1 VKYTILVV
9 DDDRFVHMFIENAIE
24 TENHEYKIIS
34 AYNGQEGCDVAFS
47 EELDLIIMDWEMPV
61 MNGIEA
67 MEILKGDPK
76 TSDIPVIII
85 TSSGNLQTAFDAGAI
100 DFIRKP
106 IDQIELLVRVKS
118 TLSMFKLIRSIVKQT
133 ETLEQQSYELEQ
145 KNQDLKIEQE
155 KIIKQAV
162 ILEKQSSELEQKN
175 QILVKQTATLEQQ
188 SYELEQKN
196 LVLKAEQEK
205 SDALLQNILPAEIAD
220 QLKNKGTVE
229 PKPYKTVSVLFTDFK
244 GFTQISEKLSPQKI
258 IIELGIFF
266 AKFDE
271 IIGDHFIEKIKT
283 IGDSYMCVG
292 GLPLRNKSNPID
304 TVLAALEMQDFTT
317 KFNQEKIAKGEEPW
331 NLRLGIHTGKVIA
344 GVIGKKKFAY
354 DIWGDT
360 VNTAS
365 RMESAGEI
373 GKVNISGETYKFIE
387 PYFDC
392 EYRGKIVA
400 KHKGEIDMYFVHGLK
415 PDFAESGSTIYPNQE
430 FKSIMSEF

>member
-145 KNQDLKIEQE
+145 KNQ
-155 KIIKQAV
+155 
-162 ILEKQSSELEQKN
+162 
-175 QILVKQTATLEQQ
+175 
-188 SYELEQKN
+188 
-196 LVLKAEQEK
+196 VLKAEQEK

-220 QLKNKGTVE
+220 QLKNKGVVE

-271 IIGDHFIEKIKT
+271 IIGGHFIEKIKT

-373 GKVNISGETYKFIE
+373 GKVNISGETYKYIE

-415 PDFAESGSTIYPNQE
+415 PDFAESGSIIYPNQE

>member
-1 VKYTILVV
+1 VKYNILIV
-9 DDDRFVHMFIENAIE
+9 DDDRFVHMYIENVIE
-24 TENHEYKIIS
+24 TENHDYRIIS
-34 AYNGQEGCDVAFS
+34 AYNGKEACEIALQE
-47 EELDLIIMDWEMPV
+47 EIDLIIMDWEMPI

-67 MEILKGDPK
+67 LEQLKSDPR

-118 TLSMFKLIRSIVKQT
+118 TLSMFKLIKNIVKQT
-133 ETLEQQSYELEQ
+133 EILEQ
-145 KNQDLKIEQE
+145 
-155 KIIKQAV
+155 
-162 ILEKQSSELEQKN
+162 QSSELEQKN
-175 QILVKQTATLEQQ
+175 LILKI
-188 SYELEQKN
+188 
-196 LVLKAEQEK
+196 EQEK
-205 SDALLQNILPAEIAD
+205 SDTLLQNILPAEIAE
-220 QLKNKGTVE
+220 QLKNKGSVDAKT
-229 PKPYKTVSVLFTDFK
+229 YKTVSVLFTDFK
-244 GFTQISEKLSPQKI
+244 GFTQISEKLSPQQI
-258 IIELGIFF
+258 IVELSVFF

-271 IIGDHFIEKIKT
+271 IIGGHFIEKIKT

-304 TVLAALEMQDFTT
+304 TVLAGLEMQDFVT
-317 KFNQEKIAKGEEPW
+317 KLNQEKLAKGQDAW

-365 RMESAGEI
+365 RMESAGEV
-373 GKVNISGETYKFIE
+373 GKVNISGETFKHIE
-387 PYFDC
+387 AYFDC

-400 KHKGEIDMYFVHGLK
+400 KNKGEIDMYFVHGLK
-415 PDFAESGSTIYPNQE
+415 PDFAEPGSTIYPNKD
-430 FKSIMSEF
+430 FRGILSEY

>member
-1 VKYTILVV
+1 MKYTILVV

-34 AYNGQEGCDVAFS
+34 AYNGKEGCELAFS
-47 EELDLIIMDWEMPV
+47 HEVDLIIMDWEMPV

-67 MEILKGDPK
+67 LEILKSEPK

-85 TSSGNLQTAFDAGAI
+85 TASGNLQTAFDAGAV

-106 IDQIELLVRVKS
+106 IDQVELLVRVKS
-118 TLSMFKLIRSIVKQT
+118 TLSMFKLLKSIVKQA
-133 ETLEQQSYELEQ
+133 EMLEQQSFELEQ
-145 KNQDLKIEQE
+145 KNHILKIEQE
-155 KIIKQAV
+155 K
-162 ILEKQSSELEQKN
+162 SD
-175 QILVKQTATLEQQ
+175 
-188 SYELEQKN
+188 N
-196 LVLKAEQEK
+196 LLK
-205 SDALLQNILPAEIAD
+205 NILPAEIAD
-220 QLKNKGTVE
+220 QLKNKGQVE
-229 PKPYKTVSVLFTDFK
+229 AKPYKTVSVLFTDFK

-258 IIELGIFF
+258 IIELSIFF

-271 IIGDHFIEKIKT
+271 IIGGHFIEKIKT

-304 TVLAALEMQDFTT
+304 TVLAGLEMQEFV
-317 KFNQEKIAKGEEPW
+317 KSINEEKISKGEEPW

-373 GKVNISGETYKFIE
+373 GKVNISGETYKHIE

-400 KHKGEIDMYFVHGLK
+400 KNKGEIDMYFVHGLK
-415 PDFAESGSTIYPNQE
+415 PAYAIPGSLIYPNDE
-430 FKSIMSEF
+430 FRSILSEY

>member
-1 VKYTILVV
+1 VNYNILVV

-24 TENHEYKIIS
+24 TENHDYRIIS
-34 AYNGQEGCDVAFS
+34 AYNGKQACEIAFDQEI
-47 EELDLIIMDWEMPV
+47 DLIIMDWEMPV

-67 MEILKGDPK
+67 LEQLKSDPK
-76 TSDIPVIII
+76 TNDIPVIII

-118 TLSMFKLIRSIVKQT
+118 TLSMFKLIKNIVKQT
-133 ETLEQQSYELEQ
+133 EILEQQSF
-145 KNQDLKIEQE
+145 
-155 KIIKQAV
+155 
-162 ILEKQSSELEQKN
+162 
-175 QILVKQTATLEQQ
+175 
-188 SYELEQKN
+188 ELEQKN
-196 LVLKAEQEK
+196 LFLKVEQEK
-205 SDALLQNILPAEIAD
+205 SDNLLQNILPAEIAE
-220 QLKNKGTVE
+220 QLKNKGSVDAKT
-229 PKPYKTVSVLFTDFK
+229 YKTVSVLFTDFK
-244 GFTQISEKLSPQKI
+244 GFTQISEKLSPQRI
-258 IIELGIFF
+258 IVELSVFF

-271 IIGDHFIEKIKT
+271 IIGGHFIEKIKT

-304 TVLAALEMQDFTT
+304 TVLAGLEMQEFVT
-317 KFNQEKIAKGEEPW
+317 KLNQDKIAKGEEPW

-365 RMESAGEI
+365 RMESAGEV
-373 GKVNISGETYKFIE
+373 GKVNISGETYQHIAE
-387 PYFDC
+387 YFDC

-400 KHKGEIDMYFVHGLK
+400 KNKGEIDMYFVHGLK
-415 PDFAESGSTIYPNQE
+415 ADFAEPGSIIYPNQG
-430 FKSIMSEF
+430 FRSILSEY

>member
-1 VKYTILVV
+1 MKYTILVV

-145 KNQDLKIEQE
+145 KNQ
-155 KIIKQAV
+155 
-162 ILEKQSSELEQKN
+162 
-175 QILVKQTATLEQQ
+175 
-188 SYELEQKN
+188 
-196 LVLKAEQEK
+196 VLKAEQEK

-220 QLKNKGTVE
+220 QLKNKGVVE

-271 IIGDHFIEKIKT
+271 IIGGHFIEKIKT

-373 GKVNISGETYKFIE
+373 GKVNISGETYKYIE

-415 PDFAESGSTIYPNQE
+415 PDFAESGSIIYPNQE